1 MNKYEI
7 TDRDKEDFDTLFRK
21 YLSIT
26 ECWSDCPT
34 SWATEVLE
42 LLDYIKENYQDTV
55 IIEQVKEKYGSL
67 MVYYSLKDSC
77 SVDSNK
83 IDSLIRETEVKL
95 CRKGAY
101 GSLKGLYNSY
111 VIRYVDNIPE
121 TRYPYREFISAEE
134 VGDLDNEN

>member
-42 LLDYIKENYQDTV
+42 LLDYIKETYQDTV
-55 IIEQVKEKYGSL
+55 IIEQIKEKFGGL
-67 MVYYSLKDSC
+67 RIYYSLKDGHLVGS
-77 SVDSNK
+77 DE

-101 GSLKGLYNSY
+101 GTLKGLYNSY

-134 VGDLDNEN
+134 AEDLDNEN

>member
-7 TDRDKEDFDTLFRK
+7 TNRDKEDFDTLFRK

-42 LLDYIKENYQDTV
+42 LLNYIKENYQDTV
-55 IIEQVKEKYGSL
+55 IIEQIKEKFGSL
-67 MVYYSLKDSC
+67 RVYYSTKDGS
-77 SVDSNK
+77 SVNSDE

-121 TRYPYREFISAEE
+121 TRYPYREFISTEE